1 LYRKLSDKIFPFYS
15 YKQRMQGML
24 DEEDEPS
31 SETYARLAREQAS
44 DEERLLGISKVLSP
58 SAS

>member
-1 LYRKLSDKIFPFYS
+1 
-15 YKQRMQGML
+15 MQDML
-24 DEEDEPS
+24 DEEEEH
-31 SETYARLAREQAS
+31 SEMYAQVARKQAS